1 MKDEDADDDEEVA
14 ATAQKQRRRGGP
26 GFGNS
31 RAKTSVVVAAIEAD
45 QRSRGVG
52 WILGTSVA
60 FEIVTLGVGCWLFSR
75 RDF

>member
-1 MKDEDADDDEEVA
+1 
-14 ATAQKQRRRGGP
+14 
-26 GFGNS
+26 
-31 RAKTSVVVAAIEAD
+31 VVVAAIEAD